1 MVVQRL
7 RLHTPSAGGLGNI
20 HGQGTGVH
28 MPQLSV
34 SMEQCKIP
42 TGRNK
47 DQKSCVPQVRPGAAK
62 YFFKKKK
69 KKDLWM

>member
-7 RLHTPSAGGLGNI
+7 RLHAPSAGGLGNI

-34 SMEQCKIP
+34 RLAQRKIL
-42 TGRNK
+42 TGHNK

-62 YFFKKKK
+62 YFF
-69 KKDLWM
+69 